1 VYALPFAVLPVTGF
15 GMIGVGIPAAAL
27 LVAGVV
33 VVRSATFSRS
43 RRKP

>member
-1 VYALPFAVLPVTGF
+1 VYPLLFAVLPVTGF

-27 LVAGVV
+27 LVVGVIL
-33 VVRSATFSRS
+33 VRSVTFSRS